1 MLEAGWGISVI
12 MDSVVS
18 TMAATDAAFC
28 NAERVTFT
36 GSMMPRSSM
45 GRIRPARRRSRSR
58 RTDAS
63 PGRAPL
69 LPRNRHSPR

>member
-1 MLEAGWGISVI
+1 MLEAGSGISVI

-45 GRIRPARRRSRSR
+45 GPNSPSS
-58 RTDAS
+58 AS
-63 PGRAPL
+63 
-69 LPRNRHSPR
+69 